1 MFRFPINMPDPMII
15 GCGEKSL
22 NAKRCDDIEEQL
34 AEHRLYANVSR
45 HTLFDKAMYI
55 VSFDKDNGGGEFPS
69 VGKIADALDI
79 PSRWVNLYECSA
91 TDTQYAVLEKELNG
105 KYKNS
110 DGRLEWVEPFDFF
123 EAVNSG
129 KIKKYSEAWYEMTAA
144 IQEVE
149 LMNFLNLLAQ
159 AGSEARVFV
168 FGSVFGGTG
177 ASSIPVI
184 PTALKE
190 AVDICG
196 QNTLDL
202 SKVKFPDKSV

>member
-1 MFRFPINMPDPMII
+1 MYSYPIGMPDMMVF

-22 NAKRCDDIEEQL
+22 NAKRCDDVEQQL
-34 AEHRLYANVSR
+34 AEHQLYANVSR

-110 DGRLEWVEPFDFF
+110 DGRLEWEQFDFF

-129 KIKKYSEAWYEMTAA
+129 NPNSRIKKQLKSCRRVVSCYKDDCIILIDSSSSAKCVADELGICEDSVIDVSCTLRESGITHIIIIEEA
-144 IQEVE
+144 
-149 LMNFLNLLAQ
+149 
-159 AGSEARVFV
+159 
-168 FGSVFGGTG
+168 
-177 ASSIPVI
+177 
-184 PTALKE
+184 
-190 AVDICG
+190 
-196 QNTLDL
+196 
-202 SKVKFPDKSV
+202 

>member
-91 TDTQYAVLEKELNG
+91 TNTQYAVLEKKLNG

-110 DGRLEWVEPFDFF
+110 EGRLEWEQFNFY

-129 KIKKYSEAWYEMTAA
+129 SPNSRIKKQLKTCR
-144 IQEVE
+144 
-149 LMNFLNLLAQ
+149 
-159 AGSEARVFV
+159 RVV
-168 FGSVFGGTG
+168 SCYKDEGIILIDSSSSAKCVAEGLGICEESVIDVSCT
-177 ASSIPVI
+177 
-184 PTALKE
+184 LKE
-190 AVDICG
+190 SGITHIIIIEEA
-196 QNTLDL
+196 
-202 SKVKFPDKSV
+202 

>member
-1 MFRFPINMPDPMII
+1 MYSYPISMPDMMFW

-22 NAKRCDDIEEQL
+22 NAKRCDDVEQQL

-110 DGRLEWVEPFDFF
+110 DGRLEWVEPFDFY

-129 KIKKYSEAWYEMTAA
+129 NPNERINKQLKTCRRVVSCYKDEGIILIDSSSSAKCVAEGLGICEESVIDVSCTLRESGITHIIIIEEA
-144 IQEVE
+144 
-149 LMNFLNLLAQ
+149 
-159 AGSEARVFV
+159 
-168 FGSVFGGTG
+168 
-177 ASSIPVI
+177 
-184 PTALKE
+184 
-190 AVDICG
+190 
-196 QNTLDL
+196 
-202 SKVKFPDKSV
+202 

>member
-1 MFRFPINMPDPMII
+1 MFRYPISLPDMMVF

-22 NAKRCDDIEEQL
+22 NAKRCDDVEQQL
-34 AEHRLYANVSR
+34 AEHQLYANVSR

-110 DGRLEWVEPFDFF
+110 DGRLEWEQFNFY

-129 KIKKYSEAWYEMTAA
+129 NPNSRIKKQLKSCRRVVSCYKDKGIILIDSALSSRCVADYLGISEE
-144 IQEVE
+144 
-149 LMNFLNLLAQ
+149 
-159 AGSEARVFV
+159 
-168 FGSVFGGTG
+168 SVVD
-177 ASSIPVI
+177 ASC
-184 PTALKE
+184 TLKE
-190 AVDICG
+190 SGITHIIIIEEA
-196 QNTLDL
+196 
-202 SKVKFPDKSV
+202 

>member
-1 MFRFPINMPDPMII
+1 MNYPLDFKYPLGLSLEW

-22 NAKRCDDIEEQL
+22 NAKRCDDVEQQL
-34 AEHRLYANVSR
+34 AVHQLYANVSR

-110 DGRLEWVEPFDFF
+110 DGRLEWEQFDFY

-129 KIKKYSEAWYEMTAA
+129 NPNSRIKKQLKTCR
-144 IQEVE
+144 
-149 LMNFLNLLAQ
+149 
-159 AGSEARVFV
+159 RVV
-168 FGSVFGGTG
+168 SCYKDEGIILIDSSSSAKCVAEGLGICEESVIDVSCT
-177 ASSIPVI
+177 
-184 PTALKE
+184 LKE
-190 AVDICG
+190 SGITHIIIIEEA
-196 QNTLDL
+196 
-202 SKVKFPDKSV
+202 

>member
-1 MFRFPINMPDPMII
+1 MYSYPIGMPDRMFF

-34 AEHRLYANVSR
+34 AEHQLYANVSR

-110 DGRLEWVEPFDFF
+110 DGRLEWEQFNFY

-129 KIKKYSEAWYEMTAA
+129 NPNSRIKKQLKTCR
-144 IQEVE
+144 
-149 LMNFLNLLAQ
+149 
-159 AGSEARVFV
+159 RVV
-168 FGSVFGGTG
+168 SCYKDEGIILIDSSSSAKCVAEGLGICEESVIDVSCT
-177 ASSIPVI
+177 
-184 PTALKE
+184 LKE
-190 AVDICG
+190 SGITHIIIIEEA
-196 QNTLDL
+196 
-202 SKVKFPDKSV
+202 

>member
-55 VSFDKDNGGGEFPS
+55 VSFNKDYGGGEFPS

-105 KYKNS
+105 KHKNS
-110 DGRLEWVEPFDFF
+110 DGRLEWVEPFDFYK
-123 EAVNSG
+123 AVNSG
-129 KIKKYSEAWYEMTAA
+129 NPNERIKKQLKSCRRVVSCYKDKGIILIDCALSSRCVADYLGISED
-144 IQEVE
+144 
-149 LMNFLNLLAQ
+149 
-159 AGSEARVFV
+159 
-168 FGSVFGGTG
+168 SVID
-177 ASSIPVI
+177 ASC
-184 PTALKE
+184 TLKE
-190 AVDICG
+190 SGITHIIIVEE
-196 QNTLDL
+196 
-202 SKVKFPDKSV
+202 S